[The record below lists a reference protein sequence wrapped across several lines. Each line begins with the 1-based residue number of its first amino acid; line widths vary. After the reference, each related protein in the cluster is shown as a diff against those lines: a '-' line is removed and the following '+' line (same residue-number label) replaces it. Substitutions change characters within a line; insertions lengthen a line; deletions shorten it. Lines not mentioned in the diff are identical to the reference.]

1 MTLPKVT
8 ENEPVSSKRG
18 NCAEKMSNKTYE
30 EHLREYPYCNWFLT
44 DNVRFRLRWDDER
57 VNFVSQ
63 ATHVHTEWRC
73 GSVDRL
79 IIPGQAEAES
89 PALSADR
96 APANLETDPEAHTLL
111 Q

>member
-30 EHLREYPYCNWFLT
+30 EHLREYPYCNCFLT

-57 VNFVSQ
+57 VNFVSA
-63 ATHVHTEWRC
+63 ATQVHTNGAAR
-73 GSVDRL
+73 SVDRL
-79 IIPGQAEAES
+79 IIRGQGGAES
-89 PALSADR
+89 QGLSADR
-96 APANLETDPEAHTLL
+96 VPANLETDPEAHTLL

>member
-30 EHLREYPYCNWFLT
+30 EHLREYPYCNWIPT
-44 DNVRFRLRWDDER
+44 ENVRFRLRWDDER
-57 VNFVSQ
+57 VNFVST
-63 ATHVHTEWRC
+63 ATQVHTNGAAR
-73 GSVDRL
+73 SVERL
-79 IIPGQAEAES
+79 IIPGQAEAEWQ
-89 PALSADR
+89 ALSADR

>member
-30 EHLREYPYCNWFLT
+30 EHLREYNYFNRFLT
-44 DNVRFRLRWDDER
+44 DHVRFRLRWDDEC
-57 VNFVSQ
+57 VNFVSR

-73 GSVDRL
+73 GSVD
-79 IIPGQAEAES
+79 A
-89 PALSADR
+89 
-96 APANLETDPEAHTLL
+96 
-111 Q
+111 

>member
-30 EHLREYPYCNWFLT
+30 EHLREYTYCICFLT

-57 VNFVSQ
+57 VNFVST
-63 ATHVHTEWRC
+63 ATHVHTESC
-73 GSVDRL
+73 C
-79 IIPGQAEAES
+79 AKC
-89 PALSADR
+89 
-96 APANLETDPEAHTLL
+96 
-111 Q
+111 